1 MSSEGS
7 SPGPGP
13 GPGPGGSG
21 GDGGGGFTLP
31 PVLSAFAGNPRRFI
45 LGAVLTTILDGLFN
59 IGTVIIDGLLLGLGG
74 SQPFGF
80 SETEATWGLADV
92 PFLAAN
98 ALTGAGSTIG
108 TDIVQALLGLNEPL
122 FSAAETAG
130 PLAPVLVVTV
140 VVVETGLVLFVGSRI
155 VRIAIDV
162 VPGGGGLI

>member
-7 SPGPGP
+7 GTGPGP
-13 GPGPGGSG
+13 GPSGSG
-21 GDGGGGFTLP
+21 GGGGGGFTLP

-92 PFLAAN
+92 PFLVAN
-98 ALTGAGSTIG
+98 TLTGAGSTIG

-140 VVVETGLVLFVGSRI
+140 VVVEAAIVLLIGERAIRV
-155 VRIAIDV
+155 VIDV
-162 VPGGGGLI
+162 IPGGGGLV